1 MTASAPALLPATQD
15 ALLRHVAT
23 VQSRTRQPSL
33 VAAVVRDGRLVWWA
47 SRGSE
52 TGLGDDQ
59 DAGPDLQYRI
69 GSITK
74 SLTAVTVLQ
83 CRDDGLLG
91 LDDRLDTYVPDTAFG
106 SATLRRLLSHS
117 AAVPAEPAGP
127 WWERHDDAD
136 LEDLFGRTRD
146 QQQVLDGR
154 AEHHY
159 SNLGYALLGAVVARV
174 RGAGWFDVVRHR
186 VLDPLGMTRTTY
198 APQAPHAHGRSVH
211 PHTGRLEPEPHTDTG
226 AMAPAG
232 QLWSTVQDLTR
243 LAMFWID
250 PVADVLAAPTV
261 QEMTTVSAAVSSDL
275 PDAYGMG
282 LQVTPAADGTR
293 VGHSGSMPGF
303 LAGLV
308 AAPAARVAAVALSNG
323 TTGGTPM
330 LPGLLIDQLLT
341 DEPATAPAWHPEP
354 VVDGADE
361 LVGWWYW
368 GNTALAFA
376 VRDGRLCLD
385 HDRPARRTRFEREG
399 PDRWCGLD
407 SYFAGE
413 TMTVVR
419 DDAGQVSKLVLATY
433 ELLRRPYGR

>member
-1 MTASAPALLPATQD
+1 MTASPPALLPATQA
-15 ALLRHVAT
+15 ALLRHVAA
-23 VQSRTRQPSL
+23 VQSGTRQPSL
-33 VAAVVRDGRLVWWA
+33 VAGVVRDGRLVWWA
-47 SRGSE
+47 TRGSE
-52 TGLGDDQ
+52 TGLEDAA
-59 DAGPDLQYRI
+59 AGPDLQYRI

-83 CRDDGLLG
+83 CRDEGLLG
-91 LDDRLDTYVPDTAFG
+91 LDDRLDAHVPDTAFG

-136 LEDLFGRTRD
+136 LEDLRGRTRD

-174 RGAGWFDVVRHR
+174 RGADWFDVVRHR
-186 VLDPLGMTRTTY
+186 VLEPLEMTRTTY

-232 QLWSTVQDLTR
+232 QLWSTLEDLARFATF
-243 LAMFWID
+243 LTH
-250 PVADVLAAPTV
+250 PVSDVLAAATV
-261 QEMTTVSAAVSSDL
+261 QEMSTASAAAPGD
-275 PDAYGMG
+275 PADAYGMG
-282 LQVTPAADGTR
+282 LQVAPAAGGTR

-308 AAPAARVAAVALSNG
+308 AEPAARVAAVALSNG
-323 TTGGTPM
+323 TAGGTAM
-330 LPGLLIDQLLT
+330 LPGLLLDQLLT
-341 DEPATAPAWHPEP
+341 DEPAAAPVWRPEP

-376 VRDGRLCLD
+376 VRNGRLCLD
-385 HDRPARRTRFEREG
+385 HDRPARRTRFEPDG
-399 PDRWCGLD
+399 QDRWRGLD
-407 SYFAGE
+407 AYFAGE
-413 TMTVVR
+413 TLTVVR
-419 DDAGQVSKLVLATY
+419 DDNGRVAKLVLATY